1 MIDLSRI
8 FITISALLMSYPVLA
23 TNPDINIIVNEIA
36 WMGNKNSFND
46 EWIELY
52 NTKETSIDLSGW
64 TLKSFNEKIKI
75 ELVGQIQPKS
85 YFLLER
91 TNDDTVLG
99 IKADQI
105 YTGALNNNG
114 NHLILSFNGI
124 VMDEINCSN
133 GWFAGDNK
141 TKQTMEKG
149 SNDWYHSQ
157 NPEGTPRT
165 KNDNFNTEKS
175 GVIQNIEIKKDIEM
189 KQKNTPLELKQQ
201 ILKPF
206 SPLVIASL
214 LSFPLGI
221 AIVFLKRKL
230 KD

>member
-1 MIDLSRI
+1 MINLSRI

-23 TNPDINIIVNEIA
+23 ANSERDIIINEIA
-36 WMGNKNSFND
+36 WMGTENSYSD

-52 NTKETSIDLSGW
+52 NTKEVSIDLSGW
-64 TLKSFNEKIKI
+64 ALKSFNEKIRI
-75 ELVGQIQPKS
+75 ELVGQIKPKS

-91 TNDDTVLG
+91 TDDETIPS

-124 VMDEINCSN
+124 VMDEINCFN
-133 GWFAGDNK
+133 GWLAGDNK

-149 SNDWYHSQ
+149 PDGWHHSK
-157 NPEGTPRT
+157 NPEGTPKAWNSEGSQDIKT
-165 KNDNFNTEKS
+165 
-175 GVIQNIEIKKDIEM
+175 KKDIEI
-189 KQKNTPLELKQQ
+189 KQKNISLELKQQ
-201 ILKPF
+201 GSFSF

-214 LSFPLGI
+214 LSFPSGL

>member
-1 MIDLSRI
+1 MINLSRI
-8 FITISALLMSYPVLA
+8 FITISALLMSCPVLA
-23 TNPDINIIVNEIA
+23 TNSEQRIIINEIA
-36 WMGNKNSFND
+36 WMGTKSSYSD

-52 NTKETSIDLSGW
+52 NTKEASIDLNGW
-64 TLKSFNEKIKI
+64 TLKSFNEKIRI
-75 ELVGQIQPKS
+75 ELVGQIKPKS

-91 TNDDTVLG
+91 TDDETIPS

-114 NHLILSFNGI
+114 NHLILSFNGV
-124 VMDEINCSN
+124 VMDEINCFN

-149 SNDWYHSQ
+149 LNNWHHSK
-157 NPEGTPRT
+157 NPEGTPRAWNSEGPQDIKT
-165 KNDNFNTEKS
+165 
-175 GVIQNIEIKKDIEM
+175 KKDIEI
-189 KQKNTPLELKQQ
+189 KQKNISLELKQQ
-201 ILKPF
+201 GSFSF
-206 SPLVIASL
+206 SPLAIASF
-214 LSFPLGI
+214 LSFPAGL